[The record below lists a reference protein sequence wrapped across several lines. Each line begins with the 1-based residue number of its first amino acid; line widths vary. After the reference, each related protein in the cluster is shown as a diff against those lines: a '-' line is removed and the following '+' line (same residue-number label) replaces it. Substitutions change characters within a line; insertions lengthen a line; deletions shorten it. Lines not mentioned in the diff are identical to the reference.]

1 MEKYTVK
8 IVTPKEWRRL
18 VESNPRYQ
26 HAEDSVGFADP
37 QTRTGYVMNTGV
49 HRLNRYLLNHEFE
62 HLVEEHATDEDEFG
76 VRHKKFFKQILAPI
90 VAPYISPF
98 IQKGFSGEA
107 FKDVGRNLLATGGG
121 FLTGGPVGAIAGT
134 VGQSLRNAANPEGT
148 PLTGRSALG
157 AAGTGAG
164 VGGIGAFA
172 GNALGLP
179 SGATASP
186 LSGLFGGGAK
196 AGQAAPQATQLTR
209 GAAGATGAA
218 QPTQVAFG
226 SSLTSP
232 ASRLAGG
239 IGGASQAA
247 NPLSKFGLPQTLQF
261 SQPAALSQ
269 APAGLGQAFSQA
281 AQSFQGAGPSLSQF
295 GSTVLPGIPS
305 IPPPQPPAGNLIKQ
319 FLDKAKAGLGNFAG
333 QAAGGALGSA
343 AMNAFSGAG
352 QGGYSFPDLAIAG
365 GLVGAGQAAPTPQV
379 PSLSGLPSVQ
389 RLQQSANQGY
399 ASDIGRVA
407 NTRLDEQLNRPYT
420 GVSEGVQ
427 SAIRRPYQEERIQEA
442 RNLKAYQPGFN
453 LDESSYQQAI
463 APSLRG
469 EADALALAEQRNRET
484 FESQRRQDIQMALGV
499 DENTFQQLSDLAN
512 LDVQQIA
519 LQAGIDFEMARQFKE
534 TMGSLAGLFA
544 TRGLGLNRFQ
554 LSF

>member
-8 IVTPKEWRRL
+8 IVTPKEWRKL
-18 VESNPRYQ
+18 VEGNPRYQ

-37 QTRTGYVMNTGV
+37 TTRTGYVMNTGV

-62 HLVEEHATDEDEFG
+62 HLVEEQATDEDEFG
-76 VRHKKFFKQILAPI
+76 VRHKKFFKQILAP
-90 VAPYISPF
+90 
-98 IQKGFSGEA
+98 
-107 FKDVGRNLLATGGG
+107 LALPIIGG
-121 FLTGGPVGAIAGT
+121 LIGGPFGATLGKVGGAAGSAL
-134 VGQSLRNAANPEGT
+134 GGILGT
-148 PLTGRSALG
+148 GLG
-157 AAGTGAG
+157 AAGGGALG
-164 VGGIGAFA
+164 AKASGGDVGKSALTAGLLGGGLKALPAI
-172 GNALGLP
+172 GNALG
-179 SGATASP
+179 
-186 LSGLFGGGAK
+186 FGGGQA
-196 AGQAAPQATQLTR
+196 AQAGGQAAKTGASITGQAPTQAAQ
-209 GAAGATGAA
+209 GARIGGLGAA
-218 QPTQVAFG
+218 QPSQVAFG

-239 IGGASQAA
+239 IGGASQAV

-261 SQPAALSQ
+261 SQPAVLSQ

-295 GSTVLPGIPS
+295 GSTVLPGIAQAAGGGGGGGGNPTGGLIQQILS
-305 IPPPQPPAGNLIKQ
+305 KVRSGAGNVL
-319 FLDKAKAGLGNFAG
+319 G
-333 QAAGGALGSA
+333 QAAGSALGGA
-343 AMNAFSGAG
+343 ALNAFSGAG

-365 GLVGAGQAAPTPQV
+365 GLVGAGQAASTPQV
-379 PSLSGLPSVQ
+379 PQLSGLPSVQ

-407 NTRLDEQLNRPYT
+407 TTRLDEQLNRPYA

-427 SAIRRPYQEERIQEA
+427 SAIRRPYQEERVQEA

-469 EADALALAEQRNRET
+469 EADALAMAEQRNREQ
-484 FESQRRQDIQMALGV
+484 FEGQRRQDIQLALGV

-554 LSF
+554 LQP

>member
-8 IVTPKEWRRL
+8 IVTPKEWERL
-18 VESNPRYQ
+18 IDSNPRYQ

-49 HRLNRYLLNHEFE
+49 HHLNRYLLSHEFE
-62 HLVEEHATDEDEFG
+62 HLVEAHATDEDEFG

-90 VAPYISPF
+90 VAPYIAPF

-107 FKDVGRNLLATGGG
+107 LKDVGRNLLATGGG
-121 FLTGGPVGAIAGT
+121 FLTGGPVGAITGT
-134 VGQSLRNAANPEGT
+134 VGQSLRNAANPEGS

-164 VGGIGAFA
+164 VGGIGAA
-172 GNALGLP
+172 GANLLGVG

-196 AGQAAPQATQLTR
+196 TGASITGQAPSQAAQLAR
-209 GAAGATGAA
+209 GVGPGTTFSAA
-218 QPTQVAFG
+218 QPSSVAFG

-247 NPLSKFGLPQTLQF
+247 SPLSKFGLPTALGGGTSSGNSLAFGRGVQ
-261 SQPAALSQ
+261 AAGSNL
-269 APAGLGQAFSQA
+269 APAIAGGGGGGAPPTAGLIQQI
-281 AQSFQGAGPSLSQF
+281 LS
-295 GSTVLPGIPS
+295 
-305 IPPPQPPAGNLIKQ
+305 
-319 FLDKAKAGLGNFAG
+319 KAKAGLGNI
-333 QAAGGALGSA
+333 AGGALGGA
-343 AMNAFSGAG
+343 ALNAFSGAG
-352 QGGYSFPDLAIAG
+352 QGGGGYSFPDLAAAG
-365 GLVGAGQAAPTPQV
+365 GLVAAGEARPTPQV
-379 PSLSGLPSVQ
+379 PQLSGLPSVQ
-389 RLQQSANQGY
+389 RVQQAADRGY

-407 NTRLDEQLNRPYT
+407 NTRLDEQLNRPYA

-427 SAIRRPYQEERIQEA
+427 SAIRRPYQEERVQEA

-453 LDESSYQQAI
+453 LDDSAYQQAI

-469 EADALALAEQRNRET
+469 ESDALALAEQRERQSFEQNR
-484 FESQRRQDIQMALGV
+484 RIDIQTALGV
-499 DENTFQQLSDLAN
+499 DENTFNQLSDLAN

-519 LQAGIDFEMARQFKE
+519 LQAGIDFETARQFKE
-534 TMGSLAGLFA
+534 TMGSLAGMFVS
-544 TRGLGLNRFQ
+544 RGLGLNRFQ
-554 LSF
+554 LQP